1 MAYYKSIIINF
12 VGGHVLKF
20 SNQSVANNPISIKQY
35 DDLKSWLDSD
45 SDMHKVSTMNGDD
58 FVLYKRN
65 VIFSQ
70 VIEKN

>member
-20 SNQSVANNPISIKQY
+20 SNQSVANNTISNIQY
-35 DDLKSWLDSD
+35 ENLKSWLDSGGEV
-45 SDMHKVSTMNGDD
+45 HKVSTMNGDD

-65 VIFSQ
+65 ICFSQ
-70 VIEKN
+70 IIEKN